1 MSNTKTIFILILI
14 GVMIISVSYSS
25 PAFACSCT
33 EPPPPAEAFEK
44 ADAVFSGKVVEI
56 KKEISNQMS
65 SAQRIPVKFD
75 VQKVWKGPAEK
86 TITISTAL
94 SSASCGYEFEYGKTY
109 LVYAYGDESLQTS
122 LCTRTKLFA
131 DAYEDLLA
139 LGAGNSIQTE
149 TGNTQPESNVVSV
162 PRWIKI
168 DAGRWAGNQIEDKH
182 FVQGIQYLI
191 QKEIIKM
198 PETKSSDSKSP
209 QIPAWIKNNARWWS
223 DDQISDSEFVS
234 AIQYLINQGI
244 MKVGTLPTS
253 KDTCTGYYC

>member
-1 MSNTKTIFILILI
+1 MSNTKAIFIFMLI
-14 GVMIISVSYSS
+14 GMMIIPISYT

-33 EPPPPAEAFEK
+33 EPPPPAEAFED
-44 ADAVFSGKVVEI
+44 ADVVFSGKAVEI
-56 KKEISNQMS
+56 KKETSNQVS
-65 SAQRIPVKFD
+65 SASPMPVKFD
-75 VQKVWKGPAEK
+75 VQRVWKGTAEK

-109 LVYAYGDESLQTS
+109 LVYAYGDESLQTG
-122 LCTRTKLFA
+122 LCTRTQLFA
-131 DAYEDLLA
+131 DAYEDLRA
-139 LGAGNSIQTE
+139 LGAGKTIQTE
-149 TGNTQPESNVVSV
+149 TGNTPPESNAISV
-162 PRWIKI
+162 PSWVKKN
-168 DAGRWAGNQIEDKH
+168 AGWWAGGQIEDKE

-191 QKEIIKM
+191 QKGVMKI

-209 QIPAWIKNNARWWS
+209 QQIPTWIKNNARWWS
-223 DDQISDSEFVS
+223 DGQISDSEFVS